1 MVAPCTSMMQL
12 QLLSLSIA
20 CGGADPALLPPGKD
34 SRLVGTVSLSFD
46 ASSREALDSLAPPE
60 DEAYLAN
67 MAVDPKF
74 RRWGQPVGAV
84 TVACRPLQ

>member
-1 MVAPCTSMMQL
+1 MGCCRNCLVTC
-12 QLLSLSIA
+12 
-20 CGGADPALLPPGKD
+20 ADPALLPPGKD

-46 ASSREALDSLAPPE
+46 ASSREAFASLAPPE

-74 RRWGQPVGAV
+74 RRCARTGLL
-84 TVACRPLQ
+84 T